1 MAENQ
6 DQIVERLTEEGLL
19 LRNKGTN
26 SLKSVKDRIGQL
38 DTKFS
43 GVLNS
48 ISMRTGETARALG
61 SIESYLI
68 VGNTIANEGLNELA
82 DKIDTTNDQVRDQAE
97 DQRQQNQEDQ
107 RNERE
112 NRREGF
118 LQNPFSAI
126 MGDLNDL
133 RKDIRQKPGE
143 TLFKGLKYAFL
154 APIIA
159 GAVKGVLDLTFGE
172 DWINSPIM
180 QLVRENPAKALIGAF
195 VAFKA
200 VDWIAIGASITSAMV
215 ALKAMA
221 MTGGAGGGTVVAPG
235 APGGPAKGG
244 NKFMNYLRGNK
255 GKIGLILAGTG
266 LLIYGQDFLD
276 SDKVENVT
284 DELERINA
292 EATADEQAEF
302 DKRLTDFKGEREA
315 YGDVLLET
323 LTGAGIGFAAGGPMG
338 ALAGAIG
345 GLGFS
350 LIGKL
355 AGYIDDRG
363 LSLLGIEEGDTDLLP
378 NDIEDALRRE
388 SAALNRRRNKLSAE
402 QQAKLYKNTN
412 EAIEAKINE
421 IVKDTEN
428 IDTDIAALEGFDF
441 ESGVT
446 RTAGAGRTKRTI
458 TEYDVNGEMLQ
469 RSEIEKRLQDLK
481 DERVLRE
488 EQLVASRRLLELR
501 QQESEAVQE
510 NITAQGEATNTVAAV
525 ADEVLKKTGTNPQID
540 PDTTTR
546 ERDVRTTQTGGFQF
560 NTVNNYYN
568 KGGDNIM
575 TNSSDNRS
583 NVSKN
588 VGVVVNGGGGG
599 GSRFSGSLPNGQSM

>member
-1 MAENQ
+1 MAENK

-26 SLKSVKDRIGQL
+26 SLKSVKDRIGDL

-68 VGNTIANEGLNELA
+68 TGNTIANEGLNELA
-82 DKIDTTNDQVRDQAE
+82 DRIDTTNEQAKEQAE
-97 DQRQQNQEDQ
+97 DQRQQDQENRRQ
-107 RNERE
+107 ENE
-112 NRREGF
+112 NRREGI

-126 MGDLNDL
+126 MGDLDNL

-154 APIIA
+154 APILA

-172 DWINSPIM
+172 GWIDSPIM

-200 VDWIAIGASITSAMV
+200 VDWIAIGASITSAMLS
-215 ALKAMA
+215 LKAMA
-221 MTGGAGGGTVVAPG
+221 MSNGGRGGPVVAPG
-235 APGGPAKGG
+235 APGAPGGQGSKGSRLK
-244 NKFMNYLRGNK
+244 NFLKGNK
-255 GKIGLILAGTG
+255 GKVGLILGGTG
-266 LLIYGQDFLD
+266 LLLYGNEFFDGD
-276 SDKVENVT
+276 DVKDVESEVK
-284 DELERINA
+284 RINQ
-292 EATADEQAEF
+292 EATADEQRVIDE
-302 DKRLTDFKGEREA
+302 KLTSFEKERTGL
-315 YGDVLLET
+315 GDALIDAT
-323 LTGAGIGFAAGGPMG
+323 TGAGIGFLTGGPVGALVGAAGG
-338 ALAGAIG
+338 LA
-345 GLGFS
+345 FT
-350 LIGKL
+350 LIGRTWE
-355 AGYIDDRG
+355 AIDD
-363 LSLLGIEEGDTDLLP
+363 SMNDIDAIP
-378 NDIEDALRRE
+378 NDVEQALRQE
-388 SAALNRRRNKLSAE
+388 TAALNRRRNKLSAE
-402 QQAKLYKNTN
+402 QQVELYKTTN
-412 EAIEAKINE
+412 AAIEKTI
-421 IVKDTEN
+421 KDLTDETGTM
-428 IDTDIAALEGFDF
+428 DADIAALEGVDF
-441 ESGVT
+441 EAGVT
-446 RTAGAGRTKRTI
+446 RRTGGRSGREI
-458 TEYDVNGEMLQ
+458 TEFEVNGEMLE
-469 RSEIEKRLQDLK
+469 RSEIEKKLQDLK
-481 DERVLRE
+481 NERILRE
-488 EQLVASRRLLELR
+488 EQLVASRRILELR

-510 NITAQGEATNTVAAV
+510 NINAQGEATDTVAAV
-525 ADEVLKKTGTNPQID
+525 ADEVLKKTGTNPEID

-546 ERDVRTTQTGGFQF
+546 ERDVRTTQTGGFAF

-599 GSRFSGSLPNGQSM
+599 GSRFSGGLIGPNGQAMG

>member
-6 DQIVERLTEEGLL
+6 DQIVERLTAEGLL
-19 LRNKGTN
+19 LRNTGAN

-38 DTKFS
+38 DAKFT

-68 VGNTIANEGLNELA
+68 VGNTIANEGLNDLA
-82 DKIDTTNDQVRDQAE
+82 DRIDTTNEQARDQAE
-97 DQRQQNQEDQ
+97 EQREQYQEDQ

-112 NRREGF
+112 NRREGM

-126 MGDLNDL
+126 MGDLNEL

-154 APIIA
+154 APILA

-221 MTGGAGGGTVVAPG
+221 LAGGGGAPPVVTG
-235 APGGPAKGG
+235 APGSPAKGG
-244 NKFMNYLRGNK
+244 SRLKNFLRGNK
-255 GKIGLILAGTG
+255 GKVGLILTGTG
-266 LLIYGQDFLD
+266 LLLYGNEFFDGD
-276 SDKVENVT
+276 NVEDVENEVQ
-284 DELERINA
+284 RINR
-292 EATADEQAEF
+292 EATADEQAVIDE
-302 DKRLTDFKGEREA
+302 RLKNFEKERTGL
-315 YGDVLLET
+315 GDALIDVT
-323 LTGAGIGFAAGGPMG
+323 AGAGIGFLTGGPMG
-338 ALAGAIG
+338 ALVGAAG
-345 GLGFS
+345 GLAFS
-350 LIGKL
+350 LIGRTWE
-355 AGYIDDRG
+355 AIDD
-363 LSLLGIEEGDTDLLP
+363 SMNDIDTIP
-378 NDIEDALRRE
+378 NDVEQALKE
-388 SAALNRRRNKLSAE
+388 EAAALNRRRNKLSTA
-402 QQAKLYKNTN
+402 QQVKLYKDTSA
-412 EAIEAKINE
+412 AIEAKINE
-421 IVKDTEN
+421 LVSETE
-428 IDTDIAALEGFDF
+428 IMDSDIAALEGVDF
-441 ESGVT
+441 ETGVT
-446 RTAGAGRTKRTI
+446 RTTGGRTPRSV
-458 TEYDVNGEMLQ
+458 TEFEVNGEMLQ
-469 RSEIEKRLQDLK
+469 RSEIEKKLQDLK
-481 DERVLRE
+481 NERVLRE
-488 EQLVASRRLLELR
+488 EQLVASRRILELR
-501 QQESEAVQE
+501 EQESEAVQE
-510 NITAQGEATNTVAAV
+510 NINAQGEATNTVAAV
-525 ADEVLKKTGTNPQID
+525 ADEVLKQSGTNPQID

>member
-1 MAENQ
+1 MAENK

-26 SLKSVKDRIGQL
+26 SLKSVKDRIGDL

-68 VGNTIANEGLNELA
+68 TGNTIANEGLNDLA
-82 DKIDTTNDQVRDQAE
+82 DRIDTTNEQAKEQAE
-97 DQRQQNQEDQ
+97 DQRQQDQENRRQ
-107 RNERE
+107 ENE

-126 MGDLNDL
+126 MGDLDNL

-154 APIIA
+154 APILA

-172 DWINSPIM
+172 GWIDSPIM
-180 QLVRENPAKALIGAF
+180 QLIRENPAKALIGAF

-200 VDWIAIGASITSAMV
+200 VDWISIGASITSAML

-221 MTGGAGGGTVVAPG
+221 MTGGGGPGPVVAPG
-235 APGGPAKGG
+235 APGSPAKGG
-244 NKFMNYLRGNK
+244 SRLKNFLRGNK
-255 GKIGLILAGTG
+255 GKLGLILGGTG
-266 LLIYGQDFLD
+266 LLLYGNEFFDGD
-276 SDKVENVT
+276 NVEDIENEVQ
-284 DELERINA
+284 RINR
-292 EATADEQAEF
+292 EATADEQSTIDE
-302 DKRLTDFKGEREA
+302 RLKNFEKERIGL
-315 YGDVLLET
+315 GDALIDVT
-323 LTGAGIGFAAGGPMG
+323 AGAGIGFLTGGPMG
-338 ALAGAIG
+338 ALVGAAG
-345 GLGFS
+345 GLAFT
-350 LIGKL
+350 LIGRTWE
-355 AGYIDDRG
+355 AIDD
-363 LSLLGIEEGDTDLLP
+363 SMNDIDTIP
-378 NDIEDALRRE
+378 NDIEQALKE
-388 SAALNRRRNKLSAE
+388 EASALNRRRNKLSTE
-402 QQAKLYKNTN
+402 QQVQLYKDTN
-412 EAIEAKINE
+412 AAIEKTINDLSSE
-421 IVKDTEN
+421 TSTMDS
-428 IDTDIAALEGFDF
+428 DIAALEGVDF
-441 ESGVT
+441 EAGVT
-446 RTAGAGRTKRTI
+446 RRTGGRSGTQV
-458 TEYDVNGEMLQ
+458 TEFEVNGEMLQ
-469 RSEIEKRLQDLK
+469 RSEIEKKLQDLK
-481 DERVLRE
+481 NERVLRE
-488 EQLVASRRLLELR
+488 EQLVASRRILELR
-501 QQESEAVQE
+501 EQESEAVQE

-525 ADEVLKKTGTNPQID
+525 ADEVLKQSGTNPQID
-540 PDTTTR
+540 PDTATR
-546 ERDVRTTQTGGFQF
+546 ERDVRTTQTGGFAF